1 MNKTLDKTYKFAF
14 AYAIFF
20 ILIGCM
26 LSKPEEIISGFM
38 EIFWANDILIT
49 DYFYIVGIGPALV
62 NVGVVTFTTVFIMYI
77 NKISLNGGGILT
89 IGLMSGFS
97 FFGKNIFNMWFIIL
111 GTFIFCIINK
121 EKFSKYAIISLLS
134 TALAPLIS
142 TTFFYEGHLRLEHVV
157 TSVVCGIIIGF
168 VMPLLAAH
176 TDKLLHGLS
185 LYNGGFA
192 IGLLALIMVPLL
204 KSYGYEFNTVLKW
217 STGYNFQIS
226 IVLYTVC
233 VMIVVWGLL
242 SDKKNAWNNYKN
254 ILKRPGSPT
263 HDFTVLDGMPAVLIN
278 IGINGIIATTYI
290 IIIGGDLNGPT
301 IGGILTVMG
310 FGAKGKHAKNII
322 PVMLGIAIG
331 GITKQWTPNSPT
343 AQLAALFGTTLAPV
357 AGTYGFIAGVFAG
370 FIHSSV
376 TLHAGLGYSGVNL
389 YNNGFAGGIVSIV
402 MYPILSRY
410 IKPNVYSDPSPSMM
424 MSELKN
430 IDKISKMEDELSKME
445 KELSN
450 IL

>member
-1 MNKTLDKTYKFAF
+1 MNKTSDNGYKFAF
-14 AYAIFF
+14 IYAIFF
-20 ILIGCM
+20 AVIGLILATP
-26 LSKPEEIISGFM
+26 K
-38 EIFWANDILIT
+38 EIFDGFVKIMLANDILIT
-49 DYFYIVGIGPALV
+49 DYFYLAGIGPALM
-62 NVGVVTFTTVFIMYI
+62 NVSVVTLVTVLIMYF
-77 NKISLNGGGILT
+77 NKVPLNGGGILT

-111 GTFIFCIINK
+111 GTYIFCLVNK
-121 EKFSKYAIISLLS
+121 EKFSKYVIISLLS

-142 TTFFYEGHLRLEHVV
+142 TTFFYGGDATFKHII
-157 TSVVCGIIIGF
+157 TSVICGIIIGF

-192 IGLLALIMVPLL
+192 IGLLALIMVPIL
-204 KSYGYEFNTVLKW
+204 KSYGYEFSTTLKW
-217 STGYNFQIS
+217 SEGYNIEISAILYSIS
-226 IVLYTVC
+226 ILFVISGI
-233 VMIVVWGLL
+233 MR
-242 SDKKNAWNNYKN
+242 DRKNAWNNYKN

-263 HDFTVLDGMPAVLIN
+263 HDFTVLDGMDAVLIN
-278 IGINGIIATTYI
+278 MGINGIISTTYI
-290 IIIGGDLNGPT
+290 LLIGGDLNGPT
-301 IGGILTVMG
+301 IGGILTVIG

-322 PVMLGIAIG
+322 PIMLGIALG
-331 GITKQWTPNSPT
+331 GITKQWNPNLPS

-402 MYPILSRY
+402 MFPILSKY

-424 MSELKN
+424 MSKFKD
-430 IDKISKMEDELSKME
+430 IDKISDMEKRLSDME

-450 IL
+450 L

>member
-1 MNKTLDKTYKFAF
+1 MNKTLTNAYKFAF
-14 AYAIFF
+14 SYAISFVLMGF
-20 ILIGCM
+20 M
-26 LSKPEEIISGFM
+26 LSKPKEIINGFI
-38 EIFWANDILIT
+38 EIFRANDILIT
-49 DYFYIVGIGPALV
+49 DYFYIVGIGPTLV
-62 NVGVVTFTTVFIMYI
+62 NVGIVTFVTVFIMYI
-77 NKISLNGGGILT
+77 NKIPLNGGGILT

-142 TTFFYEGHLRLEHVV
+142 TTFFYNGEVTFKHVI

-168 VMPLLAAH
+168 IMPLLAAH

-217 STGYNFQIS
+217 STGYNIQIG

-233 VMIVVWGLL
+233 AIIIICGILK
-242 SDKKNAWNNYKN
+242 DKKNGWNNYKN

-263 HDFTVLDGMPAVLIN
+263 HDFTVLDGMSAVLIN

-290 IIIGGDLNGPT
+290 IVIGGDLNGPT

-331 GITKQWTPNSPT
+331 GFTKQWTPNTPT

-357 AGTYGFIAGVFAG
+357 AGTYGFIAGLFAG
-370 FIHSSV
+370 FVHSSV

-402 MYPILSRY
+402 MFPILSKY

-424 MSELKN
+424 MSELKE
-430 IDKISKMEDELSKME
+430 IDDFSKMEAELAKIE

-450 IL
+450 I